1 MFKVME
7 GVRGVSH
14 IQSDERG
21 VRGLNHVQGNERG

>member
-14 IQSDERG
+14 
-21 VRGLNHVQGNERG
+21 VQGNMRVWGASVMNKVM